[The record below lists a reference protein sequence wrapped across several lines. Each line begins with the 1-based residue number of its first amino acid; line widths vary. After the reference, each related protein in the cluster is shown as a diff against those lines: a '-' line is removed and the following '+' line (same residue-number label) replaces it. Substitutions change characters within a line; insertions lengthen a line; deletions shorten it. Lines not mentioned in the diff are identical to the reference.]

1 MKTTRK
7 LLAVLMAL
15 TLVFGAACAAAAA
28 GTYDTADAAV
38 FTFTDSGI
46 TASGNTAGVKIS
58 GTGLTIQSAGTY
70 VVQGSCSDGSI
81 TVKKGVTD
89 VVLILNGLTLT
100 SSDTAP
106 ITCNKSS
113 GVTIMAAEG
122 TVSTLTDS
130 AYNNDDTYPENENAE
145 NAVIKC
151 KDGSDVTLCGAGT
164 LRIVANGKNGVK
176 SGASTET
183 EGEAHL
189 TVRDLTLE
197 VTANVNDAINAEAA
211 LDILSGAITI
221 DAADDAIHSD
231 YVLNIGAEGTD
242 GRTILV
248 QSSTE
253 GIEAATLNVYSGDVT
268 VHAADDGMNAA
279 NSDLSGYDFSL
290 NLYGGNLVIDAGGD
304 GLDTN
309 GKLNLAGAN
318 VQVFSSSRSDNS
330 PLDSDGSITLTG
342 GTVLAVGMGGMAQT
356 PNSASQSYVTF
367 GGGMGGFGGGMGG
380 RTFAAAPE
388 DEAEPQVLVQNRG
401 GRMFGGMGNMGGQAP
416 GGNMGGFGGEQGGSA
431 VSIAAGDTVAVAD
444 SSGKILCSA
453 AAVRE
458 AGYVFFTSPEL
469 KDGETYTLLVNGS
482 TAATATASTQGGMSG
497 FGGMGDR
504 MPGNQ
509 QNAAQTPGQVPDRM
523 DGERRQG
530 GQIPGGRNEQ
540 VQPAQ
545 ASDLPA
551 DGMSPQPGGIQP
563 PFGNCS
569 SDRSSGGFFPGN
581 GQIPGDR
588 PPEPPFGGAAPR
600 ILR

>member
-15 TLVFGAACAAAAA
+15 ALTLSAACAAAAA
-28 GTYDTADAAV
+28 GISDTAAV

-221 DAADDAIHSD
+221 DADDDAIHSD
-231 YVLNIGAEGTD
+231 HVLNIGAEGTD
-242 GRTILV
+242 GPIILV
-248 QSSTE
+248 QSSAE

-330 PLDSDGSITLTG
+330 PLDSDGAMSLTG

-356 PNSASQSYVTF
+356 PNSASQSYVSF

-380 RTFAAAPE
+380 R
-388 DEAEPQVLVQNRG
+388 
-401 GRMFGGMGNMGGQAP
+401 MFGGMG
-416 GGNMGGFGGEQGGSA
+416 GEQSGSA
-431 VSIAAGDTVAVAD
+431 VSIAAGDTIAVAD

-504 MPGNQ
+504 MPGNRQ
-509 QNAAQTPGQVPDRM
+509 DAAQTPGQVPDRM

-563 PFGNCS
+563 PFGGCS